1 MLPVIVIAIFVNL
14 LVIWLLIY
22 RWQTRDKKIVSQRMG
37 RYIERTVLPESGQ
50 AASQPTGARELN
62 GWLALVRRLGKLFE
76 ISDGSW
82 SRGVEHRLIQAGLP
96 LKSSEFLVI
105 CLGTAV
111 AGSVLFLIQGG
122 LPGAVIGGI
131 AGYLA
136 PFLFLKVKI
145 KRRVKAFNA
154 QLGDTLM
161 LIANALRTGY
171 SFMQAI
177 EMVAREMLPPIS
189 VEFGRTL
196 KEMNLGIPTEEAMNN
211 MAKRVDSDD
220 LDLVITAV
228 LIQRQVGGNLAEV
241 LDNIAGTIRER
252 VRIKG
257 EIKTLT
263 AQGRMSGVI
272 VSLLPV
278 ALLAAMQVINP
289 GYVNILFTHP
299 AGQLMLGVA
308 VIGQLLGILA
318 IQKIVN
324 IEV

>member
-1 MLPVIVIAIFVNL
+1 MLLLIAFVLLINLIVIGF
-14 LVIWLLIY
+14 LVY
-22 RWQTRDKKIVSQRMG
+22 RWQERDRVAVNQRIG
-37 RYIERTVLPESGQ
+37 QYLEQVVQPEVN
-50 AASQPTGARELN
+50 QPQMQPVPSHLK
-62 GWLALVRRLGKLFE
+62 GWRAVVRRLSQRIEL
-76 ISDGSW
+76 SDGSW
-82 SRGVEHRLIQAGLP
+82 SRKVEHRLIQAGIP

-105 CLGTAV
+105 CLGTAL
-111 AGSVLFLIQGG
+111 A
-122 LPGAVIGGI
+122 GAVFGMVGGRALGAFTGGI
-131 AGYLA
+131 TGYIV
-136 PFLFLKVKI
+136 PFLFLKIKI
-145 KRRVKAFNA
+145 RRRAKAFND
-154 QLGDTLM
+154 QLGDTLI

-177 EMVAREMLPPIS
+177 EMVSREMLPPIS

-196 KEMNLGIPTEEAMNN
+196 KEMNLGIPTEDAMSN
-211 MAKRVDSDD
+211 MAKRIDSDD

-241 LDNIAGTIRER
+241 LDSIANTIRER
-252 VRIKG
+252 IRIKG

-278 ALLAAMQVINP
+278 ALLLALRLINP

-299 AGQLMLGVA
+299 TGQFMLGTA
-308 VIGQLLGILA
+308 IAGQLLGIIA

-324 IEV
+324 IEI

>member
-1 MLPVIVIAIFVNL
+1 MLLLIAFVLLINLIVIGF
-14 LVIWLLIY
+14 LVY
-22 RWQTRDKKIVSQRMG
+22 RWQERDRVAVNQRIGQYLEQAIQSEVNQTQTRPVPGHLK
-37 RYIERTVLPESGQ
+37 
-50 AASQPTGARELN
+50 
-62 GWLALVRRLGKLFE
+62 GWRGVVRRLSQQIEL
-76 ISDGSW
+76 SDGSW
-82 SRGVEHRLIQAGLP
+82 SRKVEHRLIQAGIP

-105 CLGTAV
+105 CLGTAL
-111 AGSVLFLIQGG
+111 AGAALGMVGSGVL
-122 LPGAVIGGI
+122 GAVIGGL
-131 AGYLA
+131 AGYMV
-136 PFLFLKVKI
+136 PFLFLKI
-145 KRRVKAFNA
+145 KRRRRAKAFND
-154 QLGDTLM
+154 QLGDTLI

-177 EMVAREMLPPIS
+177 EMVSREMLPPIS
-189 VEFGRTL
+189 AEFGRTL
-196 KEMNLGIPTEEAMNN
+196 KEMNLGVPTEEAMSN
-211 MAKRVDSDD
+211 MAKRIDSDD

-241 LDNIAGTIRER
+241 LDSIANTIRER
-252 VRIKG
+252 IRIKG

-278 ALLAAMQVINP
+278 VLLLALRLINP

-299 AGQLMLGVA
+299 TGQFMLGTA
-308 VIGQLLGILA
+308 IAGQLLGIIA

>member
-1 MLPVIVIAIFVNL
+1 MLLLIAFVLLINLIVIGF
-14 LVIWLLIY
+14 LVY
-22 RWQTRDKKIVSQRMG
+22 RWQERDRVAVNQRIGQYLEQVVQPEVNQTQTRPAPSHLK
-37 RYIERTVLPESGQ
+37 
-50 AASQPTGARELN
+50 
-62 GWLALVRRLGKLFE
+62 GWRAVVRRLSQQIEL
-76 ISDGSW
+76 SDGSW
-82 SRGVEHRLIQAGLP
+82 SRKVEHRLIQAGIP

-105 CLGTAV
+105 CLGAALAGAV
-111 AGSVLFLIQGG
+111 LGMVGSRVL
-122 LPGAVIGGI
+122 GAVIGGL
-131 AGYLA
+131 AGYMV
-136 PFLFLKVKI
+136 PFLFLKIKI
-145 KRRVKAFNA
+145 RRRAKAFND
-154 QLGDTLM
+154 QLGDTLI

-177 EMVAREMLPPIS
+177 EMVSREMLPPIS

-196 KEMNLGIPTEEAMNN
+196 KEMNLGIPTEDAMSN
-211 MAKRVDSDD
+211 MAKRIDSDD

-241 LDNIAGTIRER
+241 LDSIANTIRER
-252 VRIKG
+252 IRIKG

-278 ALLAAMQVINP
+278 VLLLALRLINP

-299 AGQLMLGVA
+299 TGQFMLGTA
-308 VIGQLLGILA
+308 IAGQLLGIIA